1 MFGTLVPE
9 LNLVSIDCKKLYH
22 SSYCNL
28 CATLSASGAGLL
40 NRFFLVNDV
49 VTLDWL
55 LTEERSSA
63 QHPFACNN
71 CLKGGAIGKKSFVTP
86 YQKLLAAIST
96 FICGVKIKDNALDN
110 PKLKNKSLVVIYRPL
125 MKKAEALLKEVNL
138 LEKLESYLALNRK
151 HEAEDVITLE
161 DACRPTENCYELMG
175 AEIAKCSRTSL
186 SIDMVG
192 LFGKYLG
199 RCVYLLDA
207 IKDMEDDK
215 KKNQY
220 NVLNLL
226 SSQFEAHHAKQHAV
240 GTALEFLKPLRLEI
254 SDKLTLLPES
264 PIYKTLQNKWNS
276 LFTSIE
282 HQLMKLIKPLKDNRL
297 INLLSSFSPHTG
309 CAHGSISSPFEPI
322 KKIGLGVPTQCTNG
336 CPFCKMCSTL
346 CGGPGAFCGNCC
358 SAGGGPGSGGGDE
371 DQEMDNK

>member
-9 LNLVSIDCKKLYH
+9 LKLVSIDCKKLYH

-28 CATLSASGAGLL
+28 CAALSASGAGLL

-55 LTEERSSA
+55 LTEEKTSD

-71 CLKGGAIGKKSFVTP
+71 CVKGGAIGKKTFVTS

-110 PKLKNKSLVVIYRPL
+110 PRLKNKSLVVIYRPL
-125 MKKAEALLKEVNL
+125 MKKAEALLKQRNL
-138 LEKLESYLALNRK
+138 LEKLQNYLAINRK
-151 HEAEDVITLE
+151 HEEDGVITLDE
-161 DACRPTENCYELMG
+161 ACRPTEDCYELMG
-175 AEIAKCSRTSL
+175 VEIAKCSSTSL
-186 SIDMVG
+186 SMDMIG
-192 LFGKYLG
+192 LFGRYLG

-226 SSQFEAHHAKQHAV
+226 STNKDTPHAKQHAV

-254 SDKLTLLPES
+254 TDKLALLPDN
-264 PIYKTLQNKWNS
+264 PHYKTLQKKWNS
-276 LFTSIE
+276 LFISIE
-282 HQLMKLIKPLKDNRL
+282 HQLLKLIKPLEDKRL
-297 INLLSSFSPHTG
+297 INLVSSFSPHTG
-309 CAHGSISSPFEPI
+309 CTHGSKRSPFDLEE
-322 KKIGLGVPTQCTNG
+322 KIGCGVPTQLTNG
-336 CPFCKMCSTL
+336 CPCCNMCGAL

-358 SAGGGPGSGGGDE
+358 SAGGGPGGE
-371 DQEMDNK
+371 DDQ